1 MRRCSASGGSA
12 SLRDFT
18 KAALLRHFASLDD
31 FLRRWKSEER
41 KDALVKELAAE
52 GLPLDMIAKELGI
65 DLDPFDLVCHIAF
78 DRKPLTRQERAD
90 NVKKRDVFARYEGKA
105 RAVLDVLLSKY
116 ADEGV
121 MNLDDTNVLKIPP
134 ANTLGT
140 AIELVRAFG
149 GKAAFEQAV
158 HAMQAALYHETA

>member
-1 MRRCSASGGSA
+1 M
-12 SLRDFT
+12 
-18 KAALLRHFASLDD
+18 
-31 FLRRWKSEER
+31 
-41 KDALVKELAAE
+41 VKELAAE

-121 MNLDDTNVLKIPP
+121 LNLDDTNVLRIPP
-134 ANTLGT
+134 ANTIGT
-140 AIELVRAFG
+140 PIEIVRAFG
-149 GKAAFEQAV
+149 GKTGFQKAV
-158 HAMQAALYHETA
+158 YEMQEAIYDAI

>member
-1 MRRCSASGGSA
+1 M
-12 SLRDFT
+12 
-18 KAALLRHFASLDD
+18 
-31 FLRRWKSEER
+31 
-41 KDALVKELAAE
+41 VKELAAE

-105 RAVLDVLLSKY
+105 RAVLDILLSKY

-121 MNLDDTNVLKIPP
+121 LNLDDTNVLRIPP
-134 ANTLGT
+134 ANTIGT
-140 AIELVRAFG
+140 PIEIVRAFG
-149 GKAAFEQAV
+149 GKTGFQKAV
-158 HAMQAALYHETA
+158 YEMQEAINDAI